1 VEMGMGQKFNTRWV
15 WVWGWGSIFFT
26 GMGMG

>member
-1 VEMGMGQKFNTRWV
+1 MGMGQKFNTRWV